1 MHSSSPT
8 EAARRTRCF
17 AELRQFQSQP
27 RDFIHNCGPRGSC
40 EVKLNS
46 YTTRRATRT
55 RRRAH
60 GGTLKTHTPH
70 RTRTARTHAET
81 WRERGGARGEGG
93 GGEEG
98 GTWRGWRRGRGSE
111 GRGGEGRRGGGVVAR
126 QAEARGGSGSHGG
139 RRWRAT
145 YRAPSFTK
153 SSSAAAG
160 QRGAALPLS
169 PHSRRRPLTWGGWG
183 GSRGE
188 GASAATQRAARGSN
202 ETRAPHG
209 LTCSCCC
216 CSRNNSSMSLARTC
230 RARERERERGR
241 WVGAEAEPDGRPS
254 TG

>member
-1 MHSSSPT
+1 M
-8 EAARRTRCF
+8 
-17 AELRQFQSQP
+17 
-27 RDFIHNCGPRGSC
+27 
-40 EVKLNS
+40 KLNS

-70 RTRTARTHAET
+70 RTRPARTHAET

-98 GTWRGWRRGRGSE
+98 GTWRGWRRGRRRRGRRRRGRRRGRRRRRWPRRGRGSE
-111 GRGGEGRRGGGVVAR
+111 GRGGEGRRGGGVVAG

-169 PHSRRRPLTWGGWG
+169 PHSRRRPLTCGGWG

-216 CSRNNSSMSLARTC
+216 CSRNNSSMLLARTC